1 MSDFDKEF
9 AADDSC
15 INNQNIAK
23 DAKVVDDTR
32 SNSDDE
38 IIDVDPELL
47 ADTSNLDYD
56 LGITKL
62 KEYTEMHVYNIG
74 PNGKYRLR

>member
-1 MSDFDKEF
+1 M
-9 AADDSC
+9 
-15 INNQNIAK
+15 
-23 DAKVVDDTR
+23 DDTR
-32 SNSDDE
+32 SNFDDE
-38 IIDVDPELL
+38 IIDLDLEFL

-62 KEYTEMHVYNIG
+62 KEYTEMHVYNLG